1 MAKGF
6 TISMGLSQAV
16 YDVTRDI
23 EKYDKEKR
31 DAIQG
36 VIKRGTQAT
45 LEEAI
50 RQAPHGTTGNLQTGI
65 KSSFQGGMY
74 ARGRVV
80 STAPHSHLV
89 EFGTGPRITY
99 PKKAKAL
106 KFPDGGFA
114 KGYVRNGKMQKKPF
128 MKPAAE
134 KTKPQIEAEME
145 EVFRK

>member
-1 MAKGF
+1 
-6 TISMGLSQAV
+6 MGLSQAV
-16 YDVTRDI
+16 YDATRDI

-31 DAIQG
+31 EAIQG

-50 RQAPHGTTGNLQTGI
+50 RQAPHETTGNLQTGI

-80 STAPHSHLV
+80 STAPHSHLA

-99 PKKAKAL
+99 PKKAKVL
-106 KFPDGGFA
+106 KFPDGGFQRSSA
-114 KGYVRNGKMQKKPF
+114 PHALRSKNSRSKTLRGVRLLLARNVLYF
-128 MKPAAE
+128 
-134 KTKPQIEAEME
+134 I
-145 EVFRK
+145 